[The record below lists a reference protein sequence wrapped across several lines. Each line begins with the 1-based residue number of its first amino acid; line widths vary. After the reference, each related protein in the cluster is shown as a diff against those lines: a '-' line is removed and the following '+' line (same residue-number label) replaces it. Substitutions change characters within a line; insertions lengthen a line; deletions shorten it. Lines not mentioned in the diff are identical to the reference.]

1 MWGQNN
7 KERAMINEMT
17 REEFEKMVCS
27 LDGEA
32 LEVLDGEVDGFD
44 PGSPFNPSPMEMGLD
59 EDASEE
65 EIEESLMS
73 NYFYNFD
80 VEVDGSTGKVGVSGT
95 FAVEDG
101 YVDRIERLVAYDMK
115 GLSEDADMTGGVKLP
130 DDSPEMSVVYDR
142 LAELLNG

>member
-1 MWGQNN
+1 
-7 KERAMINEMT
+7 MT

-27 LDGEA
+27 MDGEV

-44 PGSPFNPSPMEMGLD
+44 LNSPFNPSPMEMGLD

-80 VEVDGSTGKVGVSGT
+80 VEVDGSAGKVGVSGT
-95 FAVEDG
+95 FAVQDG
-101 YVDRIERLVAYDMK
+101 YVDRIECLTAYDLK
-115 GLSEDADMTGGVKLP
+115 GLPEDADVTDGVKLS

-142 LAELLNG
+142 LAELLKGEG

>member
-1 MWGQNN
+1 
-7 KERAMINEMT
+7 MT

-27 LDGEA
+27 MDGEV

-44 PGSPFNPSPMEMGLD
+44 LNSPFNPSPMEMGLD
-59 EDASEE
+59 EDATEE

-73 NYFYNFD
+73 TYFYNFA
-80 VEVDGSTGKVGVSGT
+80 VEVDGNAGKVGVSGT

-115 GLSEDADMTGGVKLP
+115 GLPEYAEASTGVRIP
-130 DDSPEMSVVYDR
+130 ADSPEMAVVYDR
-142 LAELLNG
+142 LADLLQGDD